1 MDCAAEETRTRARVI
16 SGVELAKE
24 IMAQAKADTEALGRQ
39 LRVKPHLAVVIVG
52 DDPASEIYVN
62 EKIRAA
68 TSCGIRSSRL
78 CLDAATDT
86 EALLE
91 LIDRLNRDPQIHG
104 ILVQLPLPRG
114 IERNLIISAIDPLK
128 DVDGFHPYNVG
139 MLNSDHGGEFHVPCT
154 PAGCMLLIKA
164 ALGADIAGKH
174 AVVIGRSNIVGKPM
188 LALLGAAEATVVSAH
203 IKTKNISELCRS
215 ADIIVVAA
223 GSPGLVRGDW
233 IKPGAV
239 VIDVGI
245 NRVPSVDGDAH
256 RRIVGD
262 VHFEECREVA
272 GAITPVPG
280 GVGPMTIAM
289 LMANTVRA
297 ARRSV

>member
-1 MDCAAEETRTRARVI
+1 MDCAADKMRGRARVI

-24 IMAQAKADTEALGRQ
+24 IMSQAKVDAEALERL

-52 DDPASEIYVN
+52 DDPASEIYVS

-68 TSCGIRSSRL
+68 TSCGITSSLFRL
-78 CLDAATDT
+78 DTGTDT
-86 EALLE
+86 GALLE
-91 LIDRLNRDPQIHG
+91 LIHRLNGDSRIHG
-104 ILVQLPLPRG
+104 ILIQLPLPRG
-114 IERNLIISAIDPLK
+114 IERNVVISAIHPVK

-139 MLNSDHGGEFHVPCT
+139 MLNSDHDGEFHVPCT

-203 IKTKNISELCRS
+203 IKTKNIAELCRS
-215 ADIIVVAA
+215 ADIVVVAA

-245 NRVPSVDGDAH
+245 NRLPSGSGEAR

-272 GAITPVPG
+272 DAITPVPG

>member
-1 MDCAAEETRTRARVI
+1 MDCAAEETRARARVI

-24 IMAQAKADTEALGRQ
+24 IMSQAKADAEALARL
-39 LRVKPHLAVVIVG
+39 LRVRPHLAVVMVG

-68 TSCGIRSSRL
+68 TSCGIKSSRF
-78 CLDAATDT
+78 CLETGTDT

-91 LIDRLNRDPQIHG
+91 LISKLNRDPEVHG
-104 ILVQLPLPRG
+104 ILVQLPLPKG
-114 IERNLIISAIDPLK
+114 IERNVVTGAIVPLK

-139 MLNSDHGGEFHVPCT
+139 MLNSDHVGEFHVPCT

-203 IKTKNISELCRS
+203 IKTKNIAELCRS

-245 NRVPSVDGDAH
+245 NRLPSMDGEAR

-262 VHFEECREVA
+262 VHFEECRDVA

>member
-1 MDCAAEETRTRARVI
+1 MNHVDDIKRSQARII

-24 IMAQAKADTEALGRQ
+24 IMTKARADAAALSHQ
-39 LRVKPHLAVVIVG
+39 LRGAPHLAVVMVG
-52 DDPASEIYVN
+52 ENPASEIYVN

-68 TSCGIRSSRL
+68 TTCGIRSSLLRL
-78 CLDAATDT
+78 APQSDT
-86 EALLE
+86 KTLIG
-91 LIDRLNRDPQIHG
+91 LIDKLNWDPDVHA
-104 ILVQLPLPRG
+104 ILVQLPLPET
-114 IERNLIISAIDPLK
+114 IDRNAVIRAIDPVK

-139 MLNSDHGGEFHVPCT
+139 MLQSDQDSEFHVPCT
-154 PAGCMLLIKA
+154 PAGCMLLIEA
-164 ALGADIAGKH
+164 ALGSDIAGKH
-174 AVVIGRSNIVGKPM
+174 AVVIGRSNIVGKPL

-203 IKTKNISELCRS
+203 IKTRNIADLCRS

-245 NRVPSVDGDAH
+245 NRVPARDGE
-256 RRIVGD
+256 RSRKIVGD
-262 VHFEECREVA
+262 VRFDECVDVA

-289 LMANTVRA
+289 LMANTISA